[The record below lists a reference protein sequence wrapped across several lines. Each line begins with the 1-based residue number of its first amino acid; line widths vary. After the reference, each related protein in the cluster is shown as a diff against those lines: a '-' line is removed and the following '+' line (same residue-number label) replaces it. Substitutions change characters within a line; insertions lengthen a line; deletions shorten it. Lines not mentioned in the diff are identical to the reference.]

1 MVEKLKT
8 AIKELQKI
16 KEFKDF
22 KKKNPKAYLASCVVI
37 VDGKNVGDW
46 QVDFYIPK
54 KHKMAT
60 FVLKDKVE
68 LKGEDDIF
76 QKEKAEVEELEL
88 SSVKIDLNKMLKLLE
103 DLRKEKYPGDFP
115 NKIIVVLQKFKNNMI
130 WNVTCLTTTLKI
142 LNVKFDAKGGN
153 VLEDKIEN
161 VFSLKA
167 S

>member
-1 MVEKLKT
+1 MPYPNFPFWNENR
-8 AIKELQKI
+8 ANKEPVKVIQS
-16 KEFKDF
+16 F
-22 KKKNPKAYLASCVVI
+22 ASLRP
-37 VDGKNVGDW
+37 W
-46 QVDFYIPK
+46 QDP
-54 KHKMAT
+54 
-60 FVLKDKVE
+60 
-68 LKGEDDIF
+68 
-76 QKEKAEVEELEL
+76 
-88 SSVKIDLNKMLKLLE
+88 DLLLIS